1 MRSQIPAGLATV
13 AQDARL
19 ALRLMRRFPLFT
31 AIVVVTIALGVGAT
45 SSIFS
50 AVDAVVL
57 RPLPFRN
64 GDRLVSLWATN
75 PDKSV
80 SRFGVSFPDFRDWKA
95 RTRSFDDMALYV
107 ASIATLQSADGPES
121 VACLHV
127 TANFLHVFGIA
138 PALGRGFGADDE
150 RGE

>member
-1 MRSQIPAGLATV
+1 MLKGMLAADT
-13 AQDARL
+13 RL
-19 ALRLMRRFPLFT
+19 AFRLMRRFPLFA
-31 AIVVVTIALGVGAT
+31 AIVVVTIALGIGST
-45 SSIFS
+45 SAIFS

-57 RPLPFRN
+57 RPLPFRD

-80 SRFGVSFPDFRDWKA
+80 ARFGVSFPDFRDWKT

-107 ASIATLQSADGPES
+107 SSIGTLLTADGPES

-127 TANFLHVFGIA
+127 TSNFL
-138 PALGRGFGADDE
+138 PLLGVSPS
-150 RGE
+150 